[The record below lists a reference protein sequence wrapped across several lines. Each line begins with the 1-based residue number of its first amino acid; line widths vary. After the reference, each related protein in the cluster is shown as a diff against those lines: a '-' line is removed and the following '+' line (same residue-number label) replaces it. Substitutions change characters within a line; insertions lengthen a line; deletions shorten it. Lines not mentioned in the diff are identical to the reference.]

1 MSFPIRFNMSNTDDI
16 NPGIIGSLMA
26 QQECVLGTYPLTS
39 AYLDLL
45 LTMKADQ
52 PKIHHPSVLFV
63 IQEIL
68 PSYKN
73 WRFNVPLEREN
84 FGQKVLQVIW
94 KLFELL
100 EHSMVCTTCAS
111 LDTYDFNFHIIR
123 GLRINEV
130 IIRPPIC

>member
-1 MSFPIRFNMSNTDDI
+1 MSNTDDI

-84 FGQKVLQVIW
+84 FGQKVLQVI
-94 KLFELL
+94 
-100 EHSMVCTTCAS
+100 
-111 LDTYDFNFHIIR
+111 
-123 GLRINEV
+123 
-130 IIRPPIC
+130 